1 MVLQFSE
8 TGSGHK
14 VGPSSSEL
22 RIVTCGPFVKALL
35 VVVFDDLGQTSHMP
49 IEARAQQWAQFQKIQ
64 NFHLYMKRGDLKCPD
79 T

>member
-22 RIVTCGPFVKALL
+22 WTVMGILFNKALL
-35 VVVFDDLGQTSHMP
+35 VVAFDDLGQISYMQTQ
-49 IEARAQQWAQFQKIQ
+49 ARAQQ
-64 NFHLYMKRGDLKCPD
+64 
-79 T
+79 